1 MMRRETTNTIRFVL
15 EELIPPILRDSRAMR
30 WLFRLH
36 WGQLIDDLER
46 FRERIPFV
54 TPEEYKDVYERH
66 PRVQDETDNSA
77 ACIER
82 LAAILV
88 GRTVLD
94 VGCGTG
100 FLVQNLSEIK
110 PGHDWTGVDFIV
122 EEGTRNRPADLKFQ
136 QANIEA
142 LPFADA
148 AFDTVIC
155 THVLEHILDLRR
167 AIAELRRVTAQ
178 RLILIVPRER
188 EYRFTF
194 NPHLHFFPYKH
205 SFLRYLVPIP
215 ARHGIEDIGRD
226 IFYFEDVAR

>member
-1 MMRRETTNTIRFVL
+1 MRRETTNAIRYVL
-15 EELIPPILRDSRAMR
+15 EELIPPVIRDSRAMR

-36 WGQLIDDLER
+36 WGRLIDDLDS

-54 TPEEYKDVYERH
+54 TAEEYKDVYERH
-66 PRVQDETDNSA
+66 PRVQDETDNST

-82 LAAILV
+82 LAAMLV
-88 GRTVLD
+88 GKTVLD

-100 FLVQNLSEIK
+100 FLVQNLSQMK

-122 EEGTRNRPADLKFQ
+122 EEGTRYRPAHIKFQ
-136 QANIEA
+136 QAHIEA
-142 LPFADA
+142 LPFADRT
-148 AFDTVIC
+148 FDTVIC

-205 SFLRYLVPIP
+205 SFLRHLVPVP
-215 ARHGIEDIGRD
+215 AHHEIEDIGRD
-226 IFYFEDVAR
+226 IFYFEDVAG